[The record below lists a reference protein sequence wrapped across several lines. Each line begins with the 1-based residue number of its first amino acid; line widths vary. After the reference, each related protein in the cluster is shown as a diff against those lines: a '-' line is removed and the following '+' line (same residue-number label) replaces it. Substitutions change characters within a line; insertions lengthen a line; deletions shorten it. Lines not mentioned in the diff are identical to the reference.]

1 MNSARFLYLHRA
13 DDTKAPI
20 PELRCGA
27 FSLVP
32 TGKTKRRYIMARHK
46 KISKVEHVGKK
57 RGGKKRG
64 RKAGHKKTSLKK

>member
-1 MNSARFLYLHRA
+1 
-13 DDTKAPI
+13 
-20 PELRCGA
+20 
-27 FSLVP
+27 
-32 TGKTKRRYIMARHK
+32 MARHK